1 MDKRIVL
8 AVAGSGKSSS
18 IIDQIEEDSRALI
31 ITYTENNAEQLKNKI
46 LIKLGEIPKDVRIY
60 RYFTFLYSF
69 CVRPLTNHE
78 FLIKGINFEVP
89 LPAFIQRSQKSKP
102 EHYIDRNRRLYAGR
116 IAKYL
121 IQFKLTSD
129 LNERIERF
137 FDTVFVDEVQDFA
150 ANDFNLL
157 CEMAK
162 ANANIQLVGDFFQHT
177 FDTSRDGNI
186 RKSLHDNFAKYCQ
199 ELEKAGYVVDLDSL
213 SNSYRV

>member
-1 MDKRIVL
+1 M
-8 AVAGSGKSSS
+8 
-18 IIDQIEEDSRALI
+18 
-31 ITYTENNAEQLKNKI
+31 
-46 LIKLGEIPKDVRIY
+46 
-60 RYFTFLYSF
+60 
-69 CVRPLTNHE
+69 
-78 FLIKGINFEVP
+78 
-89 LPAFIQRSQKSKP
+89 
-102 EHYIDRNRRLYAGR
+102 YAGR